1 MASTVKTSL
10 SRTRIVFLFL
20 RYLGACFVEDNCT
33 RTAAALSYTTL
44 LSLVPLL
51 AVVFAILA
59 FFPLFASLV
68 DDIQQYIFRNFVP
81 ASNEQLQLHFQ
92 QFIATAASS
101 GGVGLLFLMLT
112 SLMLMNAIN
121 VALND
126 IWQVK
131 PKRNLFSALLIY
143 GGVLLLSSVLFAASI
158 LLTSYV
164 ISLPLIAGGG
174 EAVTGLKNFLLVIA
188 PIAVTVVALLLF
200 YVVVPNCHI
209 SWRVGFVSA
218 LLAALL
224 FELAK
229 KGFAWYVLAFPS
241 YTVIYG
247 ALAVIPIFLVWI
259 YVSWLVV
266 LLGAEFS
273 RCLTTFDQNRR
284 NGMVS

>member
-1 MASTVKTSL
+1 MRVT
-10 SRTRIVFLFL
+10 FLFL
-20 RYLGACFVEDNCT
+20 RYLGGRFVEDNCT

-51 AVVFAILA
+51 AVVFSILA
-59 FFPLFASLV
+59 FFPVFASLI
-68 DDIQQYIFRNFVP
+68 DDIQGYIFSNFVP

-101 GGVGLLFLMLT
+101 GGIGVMFLMLT
-112 SLMLMNAIN
+112 SLMLMNTIN
-121 VALND
+121 TALND
-126 IWQVK
+126 IWHVK

-143 GGVLLLSSVLFAASI
+143 GVVLLLSSILFAASI

-164 ISLPLIAGGG
+164 VSLPLIAEGG
-174 EAVTGLKNFLLVIA
+174 EAVTGIKNVLLMMA
-188 PIAVTVVALLLF
+188 PVGVTVVALLLF
-200 YVVVPNCHI
+200 YVVVPNCKV
-209 SWRVGFVSA
+209 SWRVGMISA

-247 ALAVIPIFLVWI
+247 ALAVIPVFLVWI
-259 YVSWLVV
+259 YVSWLVL
-266 LLGAEFS
+266 LLGVVFS
-273 RCLTTFDQNRR
+273 RCLTTFEQDHRD
-284 NGMVS
+284 GKVS

>member
-1 MASTVKTSL
+1 MRVT
-10 SRTRIVFLFL
+10 FLFL
-20 RYLGACFVEDNCT
+20 RYLGGNFVEDNCT

-51 AVVFAILA
+51 AVVFSILA
-59 FFPLFASLV
+59 FFPVFAPLI
-68 DDIQQYIFRNFVP
+68 DDIQGYIFSNFVP
-81 ASNEQLQLHFQ
+81 SSNEQLQLHFQ

-101 GGVGLLFLMLT
+101 GGIGVMFLMLT
-112 SLMLMNAIN
+112 SLMLMNTIN

-126 IWQVK
+126 IWHVK

-143 GGVLLLSSVLFAASI
+143 GVVLLLSSILFAASI

-164 ISLPLIAGGG
+164 VSLPLIAEGG
-174 EAVTGLKNFLLVIA
+174 EAVAGVKNVLLMVA
-188 PIAVTVVALLLF
+188 PVAVTVVALLLF
-200 YVVVPNCHI
+200 YVVVPNCKV
-209 SWRVGFVSA
+209 SWRVGMISA
-218 LLAALL
+218 VLAALL

-247 ALAVIPIFLVWI
+247 ALAVIPVFLVWI
-259 YVSWLVV
+259 YVSWLVL

-273 RCLTTFDQNRR
+273 RCLTTFDQDHQD
-284 NGMVS
+284 GKVA

>member
-1 MASTVKTSL
+1 MRV
-10 SRTRIVFLFL
+10 VFLFL
-20 RYLGACFVEDNCT
+20 RYLGGNFVEDNCT

-51 AVVFAILA
+51 AVVFSILA
-59 FFPLFASLV
+59 FFPIFASLV
-68 DDIQQYIFRNFVP
+68 DDIQGYIFSNFVP

-101 GGVGLLFLMLT
+101 GGIGVMFLMLT
-112 SLMLMNAIN
+112 ALMLMNTIN
-121 VALND
+121 IALND
-126 IWQVK
+126 IWHVK

-143 GGVLLLSSVLFAASI
+143 GVVLLLSSILFAASI

-164 ISLPLIAGGG
+164 VSLPLIAEGG
-174 EAVTGLKNFLLVIA
+174 EAVRGIKNVLLMIA

-200 YVVVPNCHI
+200 YVVVPNRKV
-209 SWRVGFVSA
+209 SWRVGMISA

-247 ALAVIPIFLVWI
+247 ALAVIPVFLVWI
-259 YVSWLVV
+259 YVSWLVL

-273 RCLTTFDQNRR
+273 RCLTTFEQDHHDDK
-284 NGMVS
+284 VT

>member
-1 MASTVKTSL
+1 MRVT
-10 SRTRIVFLFL
+10 FLFL
-20 RYLGACFVEDNCT
+20 RYLGGNFVEDNCT

-51 AVVFAILA
+51 AVVFSILA
-59 FFPLFASLV
+59 FFPVFAPLI
-68 DDIQQYIFRNFVP
+68 DDIQGYIFSNFVP
-81 ASNEQLQLHFQ
+81 SSNEQLQLHFQ

-101 GGVGLLFLMLT
+101 GGIGVMFLMLT
-112 SLMLMNAIN
+112 SLMLMNTIN

-126 IWQVK
+126 IWHVK

-143 GGVLLLSSVLFAASI
+143 GVVLLLSSILFAASI

-164 ISLPLIAGGG
+164 VSLPLIAEGG
-174 EAVTGLKNFLLVIA
+174 EAVAGVKNVLLMVA

-200 YVVVPNCHI
+200 YVVVPNCKV
-209 SWRVGFVSA
+209 SWRVGMISA
-218 LLAALL
+218 VLAALL

-247 ALAVIPIFLVWI
+247 ALAVIPVFLVWI
-259 YVSWLVV
+259 YVSWLVL

-273 RCLTTFDQNRR
+273 RCLTTFEQDHR
-284 NGMVS
+284 GGKVT

>member
-1 MASTVKTSL
+1 VRVA
-10 SRTRIVFLFL
+10 FLFL
-20 RYLGACFVEDNCT
+20 RYLGGHFVEDNCT

-51 AVVFAILA
+51 AVVFSILA
-59 FFPLFASLV
+59 FFPVFAPLI
-68 DDIQQYIFRNFVP
+68 DDIQGYIFSNFVP

-101 GGVGLLFLMLT
+101 GGIGVMFLMLT
-112 SLMLMNAIN
+112 SLMLMNTIN
-121 VALND
+121 IALND
-126 IWQVK
+126 IWHVK

-143 GGVLLLSSVLFAASI
+143 GVVLLLSSILFAASI

-164 ISLPLIAGGG
+164 VSLPLIAEGG
-174 EAVTGLKNFLLVIA
+174 EAVAGIKNVLLMMA

-200 YVVVPNCHI
+200 YVVVPNCKV
-209 SWRVGFVSA
+209 SWRVGMVSA
-218 LLAALL
+218 VLAALL

-247 ALAVIPIFLVWI
+247 ALAVIPVFLVWI
-259 YVSWLVV
+259 YVSWLVL

-273 RCLTTFDQNRR
+273 RCLTTFEQDHRD
-284 NGMVS
+284 GKAT

>member
-1 MASTVKTSL
+1 VRVA
-10 SRTRIVFLFL
+10 FLFL
-20 RYLGACFVEDNCT
+20 RYLGRNFVEDNCT

-51 AVVFAILA
+51 AVVFSILA
-59 FFPLFASLV
+59 FFPIFASLI
-68 DDIQQYIFRNFVP
+68 DDIQGYIFSNFVP

-101 GGVGLLFLMLT
+101 GGIGVMFLMLT
-112 SLMLMNAIN
+112 SLMLMNTIN

-126 IWQVK
+126 IWHVK

-143 GGVLLLSSVLFAASI
+143 GVVLLLSSILFAASI

-164 ISLPLIAGGG
+164 VSLPLIAEGG
-174 EAVTGLKNFLLVIA
+174 EAVRGIKNVLLMIA

-200 YVVVPNCHI
+200 YVVVPNCKV
-209 SWRVGFVSA
+209 SWRVGMISA

-247 ALAVIPIFLVWI
+247 ALAVIPVFLVWI
-259 YVSWLVV
+259 YVSWLVL

-273 RCLTTFDQNRR
+273 RCLTTFEQDHRDDK
-284 NGMVS
+284 VT

>member
-1 MASTVKTSL
+1 MRVA
-10 SRTRIVFLFL
+10 FLFL
-20 RYLGACFVEDNCT
+20 RYLGGHFVEDNCT

-51 AVVFAILA
+51 AVVFSILA
-59 FFPLFASLV
+59 FFPVFAPLI
-68 DDIQQYIFRNFVP
+68 DDIQGYIFSNFVP

-101 GGVGLLFLMLT
+101 GGIGVMFLMLT
-112 SLMLMNAIN
+112 SLMLMNTIN
-121 VALND
+121 IALND
-126 IWQVK
+126 IWHVK

-143 GGVLLLSSVLFAASI
+143 GVVLLLSSILFAASI

-164 ISLPLIAGGG
+164 VSLPLIAEGG
-174 EAVTGLKNFLLVIA
+174 EAVRGIKNVLLMMA

-200 YVVVPNCHI
+200 YVVVPNCKV
-209 SWRVGFVSA
+209 SWRVGVISA

-247 ALAVIPIFLVWI
+247 ALAVIPVFLVWI
-259 YVSWLVV
+259 YVSWLVL
-266 LLGAEFS
+266 LLGVEFS
-273 RCLTTFDQNRR
+273 RCLTTFEQDHRD
-284 NGMVS
+284 GKVT

>member
-1 MASTVKTSL
+1 MRVA
-10 SRTRIVFLFL
+10 FLFL
-20 RYLGACFVEDNCT
+20 RYLGRNFVEDNCT

-51 AVVFAILA
+51 AVVFSILA
-59 FFPLFASLV
+59 FFPIFASLI
-68 DDIQQYIFRNFVP
+68 DDIQGYIFSNFVP

-101 GGVGLLFLMLT
+101 GGIGVMFLMLT
-112 SLMLMNAIN
+112 SLMLMNTIN

-126 IWQVK
+126 IWHVK

-143 GGVLLLSSVLFAASI
+143 GVVLLLSSILFAASI

-164 ISLPLIAGGG
+164 VSLPLIAEGG
-174 EAVTGLKNFLLVIA
+174 EAVRGIKNVLLMIA

-200 YVVVPNCHI
+200 YVVVPNCKV
-209 SWRVGFVSA
+209 SWRVGMISA

-247 ALAVIPIFLVWI
+247 ALAVIPVFLVWI
-259 YVSWLVV
+259 YVSWLVL

-273 RCLTTFDQNRR
+273 RCLTTFEQDHRDDK
-284 NGMVS
+284 VT

>member
-1 MASTVKTSL
+1 VRVA
-10 SRTRIVFLFL
+10 FLFL
-20 RYLGACFVEDNCT
+20 RYLGGHFVEDNCT

-51 AVVFAILA
+51 AVVFSILA
-59 FFPLFASLV
+59 FFPVFAPLI
-68 DDIQQYIFRNFVP
+68 DDIQGYIFSNFVP

-101 GGVGLLFLMLT
+101 GGIGVIFLMLT
-112 SLMLMNAIN
+112 SLMLMNTIN
-121 VALND
+121 IALND
-126 IWQVK
+126 IWHVK

-143 GGVLLLSSVLFAASI
+143 GVVLLLSSILFAASI

-164 ISLPLIAGGG
+164 VSLPLIAEGG
-174 EAVTGLKNFLLVIA
+174 EAVRGIKNVLLMIA

-200 YVVVPNCHI
+200 YVVVPNCKV
-209 SWRVGFVSA
+209 SWRVGMISA

-247 ALAVIPIFLVWI
+247 ALAVIPVFLVWI
-259 YVSWLVV
+259 YVSWLVL

-273 RCLTTFDQNRR
+273 RCLTTFEQDHRD
-284 NGMVS
+284 GKVT

>member
-1 MASTVKTSL
+1 VRVT
-10 SRTRIVFLFL
+10 FLFL
-20 RYLGACFVEDNCT
+20 RYLGGRFVEDNCT

-51 AVVFAILA
+51 AVVFSILA
-59 FFPLFASLV
+59 FFPVFASLI
-68 DDIQQYIFRNFVP
+68 DDIQGYIFSNFVP

-101 GGVGLLFLMLT
+101 GGIGVMFLMLT
-112 SLMLMNAIN
+112 SLMLMNTIN
-121 VALND
+121 TALND
-126 IWQVK
+126 IWHVK

-143 GGVLLLSSVLFAASI
+143 GVVLLLSSILFAASI

-164 ISLPLIAGGG
+164 VSLPLIAEGG
-174 EAVTGLKNFLLVIA
+174 EAVTGIKNVLLMMA
-188 PIAVTVVALLLF
+188 PVGVTVVALLLF
-200 YVVVPNCHI
+200 YVVVPNCKV
-209 SWRVGFVSA
+209 SWRVGMISA

-247 ALAVIPIFLVWI
+247 ALAVIPVFLVWI
-259 YVSWLVV
+259 YVSWLVL
-266 LLGAEFS
+266 LLGGVFS
-273 RCLTTFDQNRR
+273 RCLTTFEQDHRD
-284 NGMVS
+284 GKVS

>member
-1 MASTVKTSL
+1 V
-10 SRTRIVFLFL
+10 RVVFLFL
-20 RYLGACFVEDNCT
+20 RYLGGNFVEDNCT

-51 AVVFAILA
+51 AVVFSILA
-59 FFPLFASLV
+59 FFPIFASLV
-68 DDIQQYIFRNFVP
+68 DDIQGYIFSNFVP

-101 GGVGLLFLMLT
+101 GGIGVMFLMLT
-112 SLMLMNAIN
+112 ALMLMNTIN
-121 VALND
+121 IALND
-126 IWQVK
+126 IWHVK

-143 GGVLLLSSVLFAASI
+143 GVVLLLSSILFAASI

-164 ISLPLIAGGG
+164 VSLPLIAEGG
-174 EAVTGLKNFLLVIA
+174 EAVRGIKNVLLMIA

-200 YVVVPNCHI
+200 YVVVPNRKV
-209 SWRVGFVSA
+209 SWRVGMISA

-247 ALAVIPIFLVWI
+247 ALAVIPVFLVWI
-259 YVSWLVV
+259 YVSWLVL

-273 RCLTTFDQNRR
+273 RCLTTFEQDHHDDK
-284 NGMVS
+284 VT

>member
-1 MASTVKTSL
+1 VRVA
-10 SRTRIVFLFL
+10 FLFL
-20 RYLGACFVEDNCT
+20 RYLGGRFVADNCT

-51 AVVFAILA
+51 AVVFSILA
-59 FFPLFASLV
+59 FFPMFATLI
-68 DDIQQYIFRNFVP
+68 DDIQGYIFSNFVP

-101 GGVGLLFLMLT
+101 GGIGVMFLMLT
-112 SLMLMNAIN
+112 SLMLMNTIN
-121 VALND
+121 IALND
-126 IWQVK
+126 IWHVK

-143 GGVLLLSSVLFAASI
+143 GVVLLLSSILFAASI

-164 ISLPLIAGGG
+164 VSLPLIAEGG
-174 EAVTGLKNFLLVIA
+174 EAVRGIKNVLLMMA

-200 YVVVPNCHI
+200 YVVVPNCKV
-209 SWRVGFVSA
+209 SWRVGVISA

-247 ALAVIPIFLVWI
+247 ALAVIPVFLVWI
-259 YVSWLVV
+259 YVSWLVL
-266 LLGAEFS
+266 LLGVEFS
-273 RCLTTFDQNRR
+273 RCLTTFEQDHRD
-284 NGMVS
+284 GKVT

>member
-1 MASTVKTSL
+1 VRVT
-10 SRTRIVFLFL
+10 FLFL
-20 RYLGACFVEDNCT
+20 RYLGGNFVEDNCT

-51 AVVFAILA
+51 AVVFSILA
-59 FFPLFASLV
+59 FFPVFAPLI
-68 DDIQQYIFRNFVP
+68 DDIQGYIFSNFVP
-81 ASNEQLQLHFQ
+81 SSNEQLQLHFQ

-101 GGVGLLFLMLT
+101 GGIGVMFLMLT
-112 SLMLMNAIN
+112 SLMLMNTIN

-126 IWQVK
+126 IWHVK

-143 GGVLLLSSVLFAASI
+143 GVVLLLSSILFAASI

-164 ISLPLIAGGG
+164 VSLPLIAEGG
-174 EAVTGLKNFLLVIA
+174 EAVAGVKNVLLMVA

-200 YVVVPNCHI
+200 YVVVPNCKV
-209 SWRVGFVSA
+209 SWRVGMISA
-218 LLAALL
+218 VLAALL

-247 ALAVIPIFLVWI
+247 ALAVIPVFLVWI
-259 YVSWLVV
+259 YVSWLVL

-273 RCLTTFDQNRR
+273 RCLTTFEQDHR
-284 NGMVS
+284 GGKVT

>member
-1 MASTVKTSL
+1 MNTS
-10 SRTRIVFLFL
+10 SGRARITFLFL
-20 RYLGACFVEDNCT
+20 RYLGARFVADNCT

-51 AVVFAILA
+51 AVVFSILA

-68 DDIQQYIFRNFVP
+68 DDIQGYIFSHFVP
-81 ASNEQLQLHFQ
+81 ASNEPLQLHFQ
-92 QFIATAASS
+92 QFIETAASS
-101 GGVGLLFLMLT
+101 GGVGLMFLMLT
-112 SLMLMNAIN
+112 SLMLMHTIN
-121 VALND
+121 IALND
-126 IWQVK
+126 IWHVK

-143 GGVLLLSSVLFAASI
+143 GGVLLLSSILFAASI

-164 ISLPLIAGGG
+164 VSLPLMADGG
-174 EAVTGLKNFLLVIA
+174 EVLAGVKHSLLLIV
-188 PIAVTVVALLLF
+188 PIVVTVVALLLF
-200 YVVVPNCHI
+200 YVVVPNCKV
-209 SWRVGFVSA
+209 SWRVGMVSA

-247 ALAVIPIFLVWI
+247 ALAVIPVFLVWI

-273 RCLTTFDQNRR
+273 RCLTTFEQDHRD
-284 NGMVS
+284 GKVT

>member
-1 MASTVKTSL
+1 M
-10 SRTRIVFLFL
+10 
-20 RYLGACFVEDNCT
+20 EDNCT

-51 AVVFAILA
+51 AVVFSILA
-59 FFPLFASLV
+59 FFPLFASLI
-68 DDIQQYIFRNFVP
+68 DDIQRYIFSNFVP

-92 QFIATAASS
+92 QFIETAVSS
-101 GGVGLLFLMLT
+101 GGIGLMFLILT
-112 SLMLMNAIN
+112 SLMLMSTIN
-121 VALND
+121 IALND
-126 IWQVK
+126 IWHVK

-164 ISLPLIAGGG
+164 VSLPLIAEGG
-174 EAVTGLKNFLLVIA
+174 EALTGVKNILLVIA

-200 YVVVPNCHI
+200 YVVVPNCKV
-209 SWRVGFVSA
+209 SWRVGMVSA

-241 YTVIYG
+241 YTIIYG
-247 ALAVIPIFLVWI
+247 ALAVIPVFLVWI
-259 YVSWLVV
+259 YVSWLVL

-273 RCLTTFDQNRR
+273 RCLTTFEQDHRDGISHTDDHKLTDKSR
-284 NGMVS
+284 

>member
-1 MASTVKTSL
+1 MNSSPGRV
-10 SRTRIVFLFL
+10 RVVFLFL
-20 RYLGACFVEDNCT
+20 RYLGGSFVEDNCT

-51 AVVFAILA
+51 AVVFSILA
-59 FFPLFASLV
+59 FFPVFASLI
-68 DDIQQYIFRNFVP
+68 DDIQGYIFSNFVP

-101 GGVGLLFLMLT
+101 GGIGVMFLMLT
-112 SLMLMNAIN
+112 SLMLMNTIN

-126 IWQVK
+126 IWHVK

-143 GGVLLLSSVLFAASI
+143 GVVLLLSSILFAASI

-164 ISLPLIAGGG
+164 VSLPLIAEGG
-174 EAVTGLKNFLLVIA
+174 EAVRGIKNVLLMIA

-200 YVVVPNCHI
+200 YVVVPNCKV
-209 SWRVGFVSA
+209 SWRVGMISA

-247 ALAVIPIFLVWI
+247 ALAVIPVFLVWI
-259 YVSWLVV
+259 YVSWLVL

-273 RCLTTFDQNRR
+273 RCLTTFEQDHRDDK
-284 NGMVS
+284 VT